1 MSNFLKENK
10 KADFKETN
18 QKFNITLS
26 LIIFLLLVF
35 KKVNFGLRKYSMI
48 TKRFSD
54 LLLTHKIIQ

>member
-35 KKVNFGLRKYSMI
+35 KKVNFGLRKYSI